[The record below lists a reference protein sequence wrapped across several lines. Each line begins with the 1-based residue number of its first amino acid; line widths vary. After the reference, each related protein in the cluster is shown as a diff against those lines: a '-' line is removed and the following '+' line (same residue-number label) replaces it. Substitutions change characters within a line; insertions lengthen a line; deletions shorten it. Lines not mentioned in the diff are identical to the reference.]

1 MSSEIVKYKLDNGD
15 EMELTQEKVIQH
27 MISGNSRGV
36 TPTEIL
42 TFMQLC
48 KAHRLNPFLKEAYL
62 VKYGDSPATIIT
74 GKDAFTKR
82 AQANPRFRGMEAGVT
97 VNNNGTMHR
106 RDGSMVLPEEVLLG
120 GWCKVYVEGYEKP
133 MFDEVS
139 LSEYSTGKSNWKRM
153 PATMIRKVAIV
164 HALREAF
171 PDDLGGLYDSS
182 EMGAQGESQIP
193 VDAPTEELEVVAEAP
208 VVDSP
213 APEEVDMKKTLWNE
227 LATVKAQ
234 AEGMG
239 ITAEGMISWANAHIV
254 NPDGTPKPMNLY
266 TAEEIAAF
274 RDHIAGLVAD
284 MVAIEQA
291 NETPNE
297 TAYEQ
302 TYEEDYQSILSE
314 NDIEF

>member
-1 MSSEIVKYKLDNGD
+1 
-15 EMELTQEKVIQH
+15 
-27 MISGNSRGV
+27 
-36 TPTEIL
+36 
-42 TFMQLC
+42 MQLC

-62 VKYGDSPATIIT
+62 VKYGDNPATIIT

-97 VNNNGTMHR
+97 VNSNGTMHR
-106 RDGSMVLPEEVLLG
+106 RDGSMVLPGEVLLG

-139 LSEYSTGKSNWKRM
+139 LEEYSTGKSNWKRM

-182 EMGAQGESQIP
+182 EMGAQGEAQAPAEAP
-193 VDAPTEELEVVAEAP
+193 VSAPVEELEVVTESP

-213 APEEVDMKKTLWNE
+213 ASVDMKKTLWNE

-239 ITAEGMISWANAHIV
+239 ITAEGMTSWANAHIV
-254 NPDGTPKPMNLY
+254 NPDGSPKSMNLY
-266 TAEEIAAF
+266 TVEEIAAF
-274 RDHIAGLVAD
+274 RDHIAGLIAD
-284 MVAIEQA
+284 MASLEPVEGS
-291 NETPNE
+291 
-297 TAYEQ
+297 
-302 TYEEDYQSILSE
+302 YEEPYEEMNLSE